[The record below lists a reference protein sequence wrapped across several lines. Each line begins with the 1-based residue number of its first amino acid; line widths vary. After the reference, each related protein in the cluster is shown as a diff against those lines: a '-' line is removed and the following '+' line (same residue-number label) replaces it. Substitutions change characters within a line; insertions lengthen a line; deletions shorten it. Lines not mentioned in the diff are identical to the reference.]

1 MNDFISQCLTLLE
14 VSDRRRR
21 KIELLVQQRVSEYGL
36 SDPSQIYTLII
47 GEIEK
52 NNTPFHERFFTR
64 LDARPSED
72 RRMFHELVAPVS
84 ESIDNKELI
93 PQVKLS
99 PEYQR
104 LFDTLAGF
112 LPGIDLE
119 TLVDLHLARPDV
131 VQERL
136 HLLQEKAEQS
146 TYLIPPLRPVKKA
159 YFSGDNEFHLV
170 LGKRPKGYDPMVLY
184 HKYYEGLSGMELISI
199 DPGLHSTILRRGDI
213 MVLPRKKRPKGYD
226 PMVLYHKYYE
236 GLSPGELV
244 SIDKGLYQAIWLR
257 GHLEDLPRKIRPK
270 GYDSWQV
277 YVTEFAGCTTQFL
290 SIYEPSLYKRLSAD
304 GHLHKIPKAK
314 RVQRDGILGLW

>member
-184 HKYYEGLSGMELISI
+184 HKYYEGLS
-199 DPGLHSTILRRGDI
+199 
-213 MVLPRKKRPKGYD
+213 
-226 PMVLYHKYYE
+226 
-236 GLSPGELV
+236 PGELV